1 MVLVL
6 KWNRGEQ
13 NSPKPHR
20 ERERQGG
27 EERWLTAEER
37 FNEGDSEEARVE
49 VEVEG
54 EEAGGGAAGK
64 ERSLEEEDGRWKK
77 PMLVAP
83 PFSIPRR
90 STAKKD
96 KGGRQ
101 GRQTGRQGRQA
112 REAGKGE
119 GKR

>member
-1 MVLVL
+1 VLVL

-101 GRQTGRQGRQA
+101 GREA
-112 REAGKGE
+112 REKERGE
-119 GKR
+119 TLFK